1 MTGYIARRVGY
12 LVPTWLGIV
21 FLAVVLG
28 SLAPGDPA
36 HDYFVRTQGREPTAE
51 ELAETRRRF
60 GLDKP
65 LLSRYVEWV
74 GDALQGDLGDSF
86 STGRSVATEVAS
98 RFPATL
104 QLALAGT
111 GTALVIGMPIGVLA
125 AMRRNSLWDHLTRAS
140 AMIGASVP
148 SFALSL
154 LLIIVFSVKLDL
166 LPAIG
171 RGGLDHLIL
180 PAIALGLGEAGVV
193 ARLLRSSLLEVLG
206 EQYITTAHA
215 KGLSNWRVIVSHG
228 MRNALTT
235 VVTHMGL
242 LFSFLLSYSAIVE
255 IIFVWPGIGRLAVD
269 AIAERDYAVIQG
281 FVVFAG
287 TVVMLINLL
296 VDLLY
301 VWLDPRVDLRR
312 RAGAVAAG

>member
-1 MTGYIARRVGY
+1 MTGYVARRVGY

-36 HDYFVRTQGREPTAE
+36 HDYFIRTQGREPSAE
-51 ELAETRRRF
+51 ELAEVRQRF

-65 LLSRYVEWV
+65 LLARYAAWL
-74 GDALQGDLGDSF
+74 GDAVRGDLGDSF
-86 STGRSVATEVAS
+86 STGRPVADEIRS

-104 QLALAGT
+104 QLAIAGT
-111 GTALVIGMPIGVLA
+111 ATALLLGLPIGILA

-140 AMIGASVP
+140 AMVGASVP

-154 LLIIVFSVKLDL
+154 LLIVVFSVKLDV
-166 LPAIG
+166 LPALG

-180 PAIALGLGEAGVV
+180 PAIALGIGEAGVV
-193 ARLLRSSLLEVLG
+193 ARLLRSSLLDVLE
-206 EQYITTAHA
+206 EQYMTTARA
-215 KGLSNWRVIVSHG
+215 KGLSAGQAILLHG
-228 MRNALTT
+228 MRNAMTI
-235 VVTHMGL
+235 VVTHVGL
-242 LFSFLLSYSAIVE
+242 LFGFLLSYSAIVE

-269 AIAERDYAVIQG
+269 AIAERDYPVIQG

-287 TVVMLINLL
+287 TVVMLVNLL
-296 VDLLY
+296 VDLVY
-301 VWLDPRVDLRR
+301 VWLDPRVELRR
-312 RAGAVAAG
+312 KAGAVAGA

>member
-12 LVPTWLGIV
+12 LVPTWLGMV
-21 FLAVVLG
+21 FIAVVLG

-36 HDYFVRTQGREPTAE
+36 HDYFVRTQGREPSVE
-51 ELAETRRRF
+51 ELAETRQRF

-65 LLSRYVEWV
+65 LVTRYAAWV
-74 GDALQGDLGDSF
+74 ADAARGDFGESF
-86 STGRSVATEVAS
+86 STGRPVATEVAS

-104 QLALAGT
+104 QLALAGMV
-111 GTALVIGMPIGVLA
+111 TALAFGIPIGVLA
-125 AMRRNSLWDHLTRAS
+125 AMRRNSVWDHLTRAS
-140 AMIGASVP
+140 AIVGASVP

-154 LLIIVFSVKLDL
+154 LLIVVFSVKLNV
-166 LPAIG
+166 LPALG

-180 PAIALGLGEAGVV
+180 PAVALGIGEAGVV

-206 EQYITTAHA
+206 EQYITTARA
-215 KGLSNWRVIVSHG
+215 KGLSAWKVIVFHA

-235 VVTHMGL
+235 VVTHVGL
-242 LFSFLLSYSAIVE
+242 LFGFLLSYSAIVE

-269 AIAERDYAVIQG
+269 AIAERDYPVIQG

-287 TVVMLINLL
+287 TVVMMVNLL

-301 VWLDPRVDLRR
+301 VWLDPRVELRR
-312 RAGAVAAG
+312 RAGAVAAS

>member
-36 HDYFVRTQGREPTAE
+36 HDFFVRTQGREPTAE